1 MGSKEARSEKPGLL
15 RLRGVAP
22 GRFSSGARGIRS
34 PRRGRLWGFDVGK
47 YGLNMK
53 GACFILNLAI
63 LHGGTYE
70 TLKDVDGNFQ
80 STLRLTDR
88 AREAARL
95 RNGEYKGEVCP
106 TKPEAEHSA
115 ARGFWDDPLVKEIAA
130 KLEPSKKARKNRKM
144 CAEANAKR
152 KALYGYGPGG
162 KRITR
167 EDRKGVEKALS
178 GHHVP
183 CVAGAGSGFA
193 RRFSFDD
200 GDHGT
205 ATAMFEFDFE
215 QLEEEESPREKFQ
228 PGEVLRSRSAAVMRE
243 EASLQSQVLATLP
256 TGARAQVLLCCGRR
270 LLVALDSPS
279 TTASH
284 MEGWVSS
291 EALDGTVLWE
301 RLGKVDQM
309 DARPADVEIRPFR
322 EADRPWLRIIEAH
335 AFSSGEQCL
344 DA

>member
-1 MGSKEARSEKPGLL
+1 M
-15 RLRGVAP
+15 
-22 GRFSSGARGIRS
+22 
-34 PRRGRLWGFDVGK
+34 
-47 YGLNMK
+47 
-53 GACFILNLAI
+53 
-63 LHGGTYE
+63 
-70 TLKDVDGNFQ
+70 DGNFQ

-130 KLEPSKKARKNRKM
+130 KLEPSKKTRKNRKM

-193 RRFSFDD
+193 RRCGGVNIIIFNHIISSLLLVEAPCLSKPCLIFDATS
-200 GDHGT
+200 GFDH
-205 ATAMFEFDFE
+205 A
-215 QLEEEESPREKFQ
+215 PREITQKRQ
-228 PGEVLRSRSAAVMRE
+228 KK
-243 EASLQSQVLATLP
+243 
-256 TGARAQVLLCCGRR
+256 
-270 LLVALDSPS
+270 
-279 TTASH
+279 
-284 MEGWVSS
+284 GWVGP
-291 EALDGTVLWE
+291 EF
-301 RLGKVDQM
+301 LGDN
-309 DARPADVEIRPFR
+309 F
-322 EADRPWLRIIEAH
+322 H
-335 AFSSGEQCL
+335 GG
-344 DA
+344 

>member
-1 MGSKEARSEKPGLL
+1 
-15 RLRGVAP
+15 
-22 GRFSSGARGIRS
+22 
-34 PRRGRLWGFDVGK
+34 
-47 YGLNMK
+47 
-53 GACFILNLAI
+53 
-63 LHGGTYE
+63 
-70 TLKDVDGNFQ
+70 
-80 STLRLTDR
+80 
-88 AREAARL
+88 
-95 RNGEYKGEVCP
+95 
-106 TKPEAEHSA
+106 
-115 ARGFWDDPLVKEIAA
+115 
-130 KLEPSKKARKNRKM
+130 
-144 CAEANAKR
+144 
-152 KALYGYGPGG
+152 
-162 KRITR
+162 
-167 EDRKGVEKALS
+167 
-178 GHHVP
+178 
-183 CVAGAGSGFA
+183 
-193 RRFSFDD
+193 
-200 GDHGT
+200 
-205 ATAMFEFDFE
+205 MFEFDFE

-256 TGARAQVLLCCGRR
+256 TGARVQVLLCCGRR

-284 MEGWVSS
+284 TEGWVSG